1 MIIFLNCHAMVFAV
15 GPVCSFAS
23 IADVSIC
30 LTTQSAFS
38 FRGDGRRYCDV
49 SFNEE
54 FNTIIPQ
61 DARIVMVTQSC
72 EVSFTGAENPHTSTY
87 PRMPQT
93 PRHDFTEETLQVE
106 EERALRIGQ
115 DCLGVF
121 HEVSFAKAAFAQD
134 LQETNKTNKLHM
146 HGMRLE

>member
-1 MIIFLNCHAMVFAV
+1 
-15 GPVCSFAS
+15 
-23 IADVSIC
+23 
-30 LTTQSAFS
+30 
-38 FRGDGRRYCDV
+38 
-49 SFNEE
+49 
-54 FNTIIPQ
+54 
-61 DARIVMVTQSC
+61 
-72 EVSFTGAENPHTSTY
+72 
-87 PRMPQT
+87 MPQT

-146 HGMRLE
+146 HGMRLEWLDMTW